1 MSGLASMRPNRGTV
15 VAVAIGAALLLG
27 AVIGGRPG
35 QDGPP
40 LDPRSDG
47 PLGTSALVS
56 LLDDLGA
63 DVDLSVG
70 LPTGD
75 DDIALVLQDRL
86 DQEQTTAL
94 EGWVA
99 AGGTLVV
106 TDPGSSLTPP
116 LAEPDLLGGTEPVEP
131 GRCTI
136 DALRDV
142 GEVEAGAAVRYD
154 VGDGDGDDTC
164 FDDSDGGAYV
174 VAYGLGAGE
183 VVAVGGAAFVTNDLL
198 DEADNAVLA
207 ATLLV
212 PSGSGTVRFVEAPIP
227 AGGGDKTLAELVAPR
242 VKRALAQLGVA
253 FVLYAAW
260 RAIRLGQPV
269 AEGQPVEVAGS
280 ELVSAIGRLLGRT
293 RGAGAAAETVRAALR
308 RRLRARLGA
317 TVDLPVDALVEMTA
331 ARTGVDASTART
343 ALGEQPVRTEDELV
357 AVVQA
362 AARINQEVPRD

>member
-1 MSGLASMRPNRGTV
+1 MSGLTSVRPSRGTV
-15 VAVAIGAALLLG
+15 VVVAIGAALLLG

-35 QDGPP
+35 REGPP

-56 LLDDLGA
+56 LLEDLGA

-70 LPTGD
+70 LPAAAD
-75 DDIALVLQDRL
+75 DVALVLQDRL
-86 DQEQTTAL
+86 DAEQTADL
-94 EGWVA
+94 EDWVA
-99 AGGTLVV
+99 RGGTLVV

-116 LAEPDLLGGTEPVEP
+116 LAEPELVPDTDPVEP

-136 DALRDV
+136 GALSEI

-154 VGDGDGDDTC
+154 AFEGDATC
-164 FDDSDGGAYV
+164 FHDSERGAF
-174 VAYGLGAGE
+174 VAAYELGAGD

-212 PSGSGTVRFVEAPIP
+212 PGGSGTVRFVEAPIP
-227 AGGGDKTLAELVAPR
+227 AGGGDKTLSDLVSPG
-242 VKRALAQLGVA
+242 VKRALAQLGIA
-253 FVLYAAW
+253 FVLYAVW
-260 RAIRLGQPV
+260 RAVRLGQPV

-317 TVDLPVDALVEMTA
+317 PAELPVEALAEMTA
-331 ARTGVDASTART
+331 ARTGVDIDTART

-357 AVVQA
+357 AVAQA